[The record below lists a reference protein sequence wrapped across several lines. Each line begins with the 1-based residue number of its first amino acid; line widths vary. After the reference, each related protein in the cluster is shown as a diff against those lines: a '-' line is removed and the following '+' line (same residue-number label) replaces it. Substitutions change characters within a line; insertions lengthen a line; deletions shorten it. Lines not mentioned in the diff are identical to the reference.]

1 MNLEVKLNW
10 EDPQWS
16 LQKCE
21 GSIQEGA
28 QKHTQ
33 VVYGNWDGL
42 LSLNSSHSTALK
54 KVEYIY
60 IYGCLK
66 WAGLLFVLIYT
77 YMCWSGWRCLGREK
91 INING
96 YFDGDGWWDEL
107 LYINS
112 VGSAGDEVFSHLWR
126 RELACGDYDNGCYFV
141 FYSNKKTMMNEIMYM
156 YFLIH
161 RPAQGKWWWVWASL
175 PPTSHSFS
183 SPFFSSFLF
192 SCAKYIQFFSS
203 IFFLSFFFLFIVRC
217 VRNIY

>member
-1 MNLEVKLNW
+1 MVIEMDSFLLTHHTVRLWKRLSIYVWLFEVS
-10 EDPQWS
+10 WS
-16 LQKCE
+16 SFC
-21 GSIQEGA
+21 
-28 QKHTQ
+28 
-33 VVYGNWDGL
+33 VD
-42 LSLNSSHSTALK
+42 
-54 KVEYIY
+54 IY
-60 IYGCLK
+60 L
-66 WAGLLFVLIYT
+66 
-77 YMCWSGWRCLGREK
+77 MCWSGWRCLGREK

-126 RELACGDYDNGCYFV
+126 RELACDDCDNGCYFV